1 MFWCFF
7 IVQSQMFSCLLMIMM
22 MPRMGERMPTNERE
36 NECSMCEFVCLSYL
50 VNRHKKLIF
59 ISFVV
64 RISTSTPS
72 LKTHFVC
79 LLLDECCWEGGWVGL
94 GWLPSRVRSEFETC
108 VVFSVVRCT
117 LALFSSVL
125 FVLFVVRVTY
135 CRCFGFWEAECVR
148 VLFLLVFVDLNF
160 FRIARP

>member
-1 MFWCFF
+1 MLFTVFKNFKECFGVF
-7 IVQSQMFSCLLMIMM
+7 LLLQSQMFSCLLMIMM

-36 NECSMCEFVCLSYL
+36 NECSMCEFVCLAMCYL

-94 GWLPSRVRSEFETC
+94 AAIKSSFWVWN
-108 VVFSVVRCT
+108 VRCVQCCT
-117 LALFSSVL
+117 LYTRSVQFSLVCSL
-125 FVLFVVRVTY
+125 
-135 CRCFGFWEAECVR
+135 RCKSNI
-148 VLFLLVFVDLNF
+148 L
-160 FRIARP
+160 